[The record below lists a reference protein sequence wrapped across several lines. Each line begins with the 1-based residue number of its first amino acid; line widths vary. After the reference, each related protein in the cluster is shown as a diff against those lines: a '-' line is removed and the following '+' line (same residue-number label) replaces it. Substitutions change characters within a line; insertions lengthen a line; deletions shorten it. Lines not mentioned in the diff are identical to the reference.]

1 MTAMEL
7 YGDIL
12 PLARPIHDGDLFSRR
27 HPRMTTLNRAKLFA
41 PFAAL
46 TGFGQCVR
54 GQEVAY
60 EPKRELSP
68 GEQQKINRALCD
80 LAGRRGATVSIE
92 YYTPCTDPCHAAFGR
107 LGLYRRLK
115 GTAREV
121 DAVHQIL
128 RVEDTFIPFDDIY
141 RLRAAQGR

>member
-46 TGFGQCVR
+46 TGFGQCIL
-54 GQEVAY
+54 GQEVPY
-60 EPKRELSP
+60 EPKRELSH
-68 GEQQKINRALCD
+68 GEQQKINKALSG
-80 LAGRRGATVSIE
+80 LVGRRGATVSVE
-92 YYTPCTDPCHAAFGR
+92 YFAPCTDPCHAGFGC
-107 LGLYRRLK
+107 LGLYRRIRGK
-115 GTAREV
+115 VQEV